1 MENILKYAI
10 LLLSFLYIGC
20 GTVDSNSPSE
30 VNGEWQGLAFE
41 NDNFTGYLR
50 LHIEDGSVLGSYR
63 VGSAVDAFSPV
74 RGTLLGN
81 ADSFTMQVQVGAEWT
96 AQWTYFGYIQDEKLC
111 LVRDLLPSPVRCLSP
126 VSTVNE

>member
-1 MENILKYAI
+1 MM
-10 LLLSFLYIGC
+10 LSVGC
-20 GTVDSNSPSE
+20 GTVDSDSSSE
-30 VNGEWQGLAFE
+30 VNGEWQGLVFE
-41 NDNFTGYLR
+41 NENFTGYLR

>member
-1 MENILKYAI
+1 MGRIYFIVAI
-10 LLLSFLYIGC
+10 MMMLSVGC
-20 GTVDSNSPSE
+20 GTVDSDSSSE
-30 VNGEWQGLAFE
+30 VNGEWQGLVFE
-41 NDNFTGYLR
+41 NENFTGYLR
-50 LHIEDGSVLGSYR
+50 LHINDGSVLGSYR

-96 AQWTYFGYIQDEKLC
+96 AQWTYFGYIQDGKLC
-111 LVRDLLPSPVRCLSP
+111 LIRDLLPSPVRCLSP